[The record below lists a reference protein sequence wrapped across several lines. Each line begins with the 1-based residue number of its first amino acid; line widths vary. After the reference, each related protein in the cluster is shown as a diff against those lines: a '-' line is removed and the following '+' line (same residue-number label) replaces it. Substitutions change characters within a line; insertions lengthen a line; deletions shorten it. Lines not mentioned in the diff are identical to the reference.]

1 MAVSLDKARAIPSCV
16 VVRHHG
22 WHLGDGLFRVNP
34 LCGWYSIMGFG
45 VIANT
50 GALARRRD
58 GATARWRDGA
68 MARWRDASGIPK
80 RSSS

>member
-45 VIANT
+45 VIAHT

-58 GATARWRDGA
+58 GATARWRD
-68 MARWRDASGIPK
+68 ASGIPK